1 MSQQTQSAGRVEI
14 DARVPP
20 HSIEAEMSTLG
31 AMMLSHEAAGDVIQ
45 VVRADDFYRKAHRL
59 IFEVLVQLADQ
70 GDAVDMVILKEELTR
85 RAQLEAV
92 GGIEYLIEIHEAVPS
107 AANAEHYARIV
118 REKSVMRALTEA
130 AIEIEGRA
138 YAGEELAAEL
148 LDAAENLIFGIADR
162 KSGNQA
168 VSIAETLETV
178 FKNIDM
184 RQEGQ
189 IRGVPT
195 GFYDFDDKT
204 CGLSPTQLVILAAR
218 PSMGKTSFA
227 LNIALNAAMRH
238 QQGVAIFS
246 LEMSSEQIGQNL
258 LCSAAEINAHDLRT
272 GRLQDDQYG
281 KLTDAADLLGQAPI
295 FIDDTA
301 ALGILELR
309 AKARRLKMRYD
320 IQLIII
326 DYLQLMEG
334 SVGMKRAEN
343 RQQEISVISR
353 GLKQLARELDVP
365 VLALS
370 QLNRSVDSREDRRP
384 RMSDLRESGSIEQ
397 DADIVVFLYREAY
410 YKPKENNLRDVE
422 IIIAKQRTGPTGKVD
437 LLFFNEFMKFRN
449 PVRADEL

>member
-1 MSQQTQSAGRVEI
+1 MSQQTTQGTSPTL

-20 HSIEAEMSTLG
+20 NSLEAEMSVLG
-31 AMMLSHEAAGDVIQ
+31 AMMLSQEAAGDVIQ
-45 VVRADDFYRKAHRL
+45 IVRADDFYRKSHRI
-59 IFEVLVQLADQ
+59 IFEVLVELADR
-70 GDAVDMVILKEELTR
+70 GDAVDMVILKDELTR

-92 GGIEYLIEIHEAVPS
+92 GGLEHLIEIHEAVPS

-130 AIEIEGRA
+130 AIEIERRA
-138 YAGEELAAEL
+138 YAGEERASEL

-162 KSGNQA
+162 KAGSNV
-168 VSIAETLETV
+168 VSVAETLETV
-178 FKNIDM
+178 FRNIDM

-189 IRGVPT
+189 LRGVPT

-204 CGLSPTQLVILAAR
+204 CGLSPTQLIILAAR

-227 LNIALNAAMRH
+227 LNVALNAAMRH
-238 QQGVAIFS
+238 QMPVAIFS
-246 LEMSSEQIGQNL
+246 LEMSNEQIGQNL
-258 LCSAAEINAHDLRT
+258 LCSAAEINAHDLRL
-272 GRLQDDQYG
+272 GKLPDDQFG
-281 KLTDAADLLGQAPI
+281 RLTDAADQLGQAPI

-309 AKARRLKMRYD
+309 AKARRLKLRYD

-334 SVGMKRAEN
+334 SGPRRAEN
-343 RQQEISVISR
+343 RQQEISAISR
-353 GLKQLARELDVP
+353 GLKQLARELDIP
-365 VLALS
+365 VVALS

-410 YKPKENNLRDVE
+410 YKPKENNMRDVE
-422 IIIAKQRTGPTGKVD
+422 LIIAKQRNGPTGKVD

>member
-1 MSQQTQSAGRVEI
+1 MSQQIGTREV

-20 HSIEAEMSTLG
+20 HSLEAEMSVLG
-31 AMMLSHEAAGDVIQ
+31 AMMLSHDAAGDVVQ
-45 VVRADDFYRKAHRL
+45 VVHADDFYRKAHR
-59 IFEVLVQLADQ
+59 IVFEMLVDLYDR
-70 GDAVDMVILKEELTR
+70 GDAVDILILKEELTR
-85 RAQLEAV
+85 RAQLEAI
-92 GGIEYLIEIHEAVPS
+92 GGIEYLIEIHESVPS
-107 AANAEHYARIV
+107 AANAEHYAKIV
-118 REKSVMRALTEA
+118 REKAVLRALTEA
-130 AIEIEGRA
+130 AIDIERRA
-138 YAGEELAAEL
+138 FSGEEIASEL
-148 LDAAENLIFGIADR
+148 LDAAESSIFRIADR

-168 VSIAETLETV
+168 SSIGETLEAV
-178 FKNIDM
+178 FRAIDA

-189 IRGVPT
+189 LRGVPT

-204 CGLSPTQLVILAAR
+204 CGFSPTQLIILAAR

-227 LNIALNAAMRH
+227 LNIALNAGLRH
-238 QQGVAIFS
+238 QKGVAIFS
-246 LEMSSEQIGQNL
+246 LEMSKEQIGQNL
-258 LCSAAEINAHDLRT
+258 LCAAAEINAHDLRT
-272 GRLQDDQYG
+272 GKLQDDQYS
-281 KLTDAADLLGQAPI
+281 KLTDAADQLSQTPI

-309 AKARRLKMRYD
+309 AKARRLKRQHD
-320 IQLIII
+320 IQMIII

-334 SVGMKRAEN
+334 SPGAKRAEN

-365 VLALS
+365 VVALS

-422 IIIAKQRTGPTGKVD
+422 IIIAKQRNGPVGKVD